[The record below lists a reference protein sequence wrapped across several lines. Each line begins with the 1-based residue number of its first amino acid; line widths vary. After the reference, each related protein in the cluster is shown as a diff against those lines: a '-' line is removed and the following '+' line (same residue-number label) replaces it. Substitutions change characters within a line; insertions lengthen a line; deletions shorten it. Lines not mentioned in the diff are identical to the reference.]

1 MLRPLTRSGRPT
13 IRCPNALPPFV
24 NPYRMVH
31 FINVLLGQEE
41 PRVLP
46 GGSLVVQEI
55 LDTVYGL
62 AATGREVRPC

>member
-1 MLRPLTRSGRPT
+1 
-13 IRCPNALPPFV
+13 
-24 NPYRMVH
+24 MVH

-55 LDTVYGL
+55 LDTVYGS